1 MWRSQLQIIVEL
13 RWIWTLIIIQSIA
26 NTKLF
31 VPQPKQWDIELTGG
45 LNTVSSLC
53 GRCKEWRH
61 TNSLDEYNCLRL
73 CTVWCLLVWMEIDVR
88 PEMIITQWDSNR
100 WQKQIRWALINC
112 YKYPHRQRQ
121 SKLVNLEARRDRE
134 SAVKLC
140 TFHFGGNVFF
150 TFPFLLLSIPGH
162 FMCKATSSLN

>member
-1 MWRSQLQIIVEL
+1 M
-13 RWIWTLIIIQSIA
+13 
-26 NTKLF
+26 
-31 VPQPKQWDIELTGG
+31 
-45 LNTVSSLC
+45 

-61 TNSLDEYNCLRL
+61 TLLNNSLDEYNCLRL

-88 PEMIITQWDSNR
+88 PEMIIMQWDSNR

-112 YKYPHRQRQ
+112 YKYPRRQRQ

-140 TFHFGGNVFF
+140 TPVVSLWRECFLYISIFIAVHSGSFHVQSNVKPKLISWLFHIRNI
-150 TFPFLLLSIPGH
+150 SI
-162 FMCKATSSLN
+162 SSQTHPRNEILYK